1 MRPRASR
8 KTITAIVLLWPGDDA
23 PRPVAVVE
31 VATLLLL
38 VGFSFDD
45 VPPDAG
51 VVVAVG
57 PVNVARG
64 CTGRNHSLLRMMI
77 FLVTS
82 TIPVV
87 LLMLSRRRRGRRV
100 VHVVAVNVGRRQLL
114 LSASVGR
121 RVMIVLAPLL
131 GTTGDGTGAIVL
143 VTLHRS
149 GTLPLASVL
158 LGVLA
163 AAPSWSLVGF
173 FRGSMVPRIPGA
185 PDDAGPGVGYV
196 GSSCL

>member
-1 MRPRASR
+1 MVGTTLPL
-8 KTITAIVLLWPGDDA
+8 IVSD
-23 PRPVAVVE
+23 
-31 VATLLLL
+31 
-38 VGFSFDD
+38 
-45 VPPDAG
+45 
-51 VVVAVG
+51 
-57 PVNVARG
+57 
-64 CTGRNHSLLRMMI
+64 LLRMMI

-173 FRGSMVPRIPGA
+173 FRGSMVPRIPVQPMKVKQMIFTSIVA
-185 PDDAGPGVGYV
+185 VPEEK
-196 GSSCL
+196 LN